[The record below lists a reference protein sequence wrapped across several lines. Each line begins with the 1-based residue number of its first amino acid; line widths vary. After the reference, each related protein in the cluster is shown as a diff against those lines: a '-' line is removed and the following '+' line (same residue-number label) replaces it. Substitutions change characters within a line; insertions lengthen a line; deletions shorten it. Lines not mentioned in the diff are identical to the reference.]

1 VKASR
6 IDSRKLLIDSKRPK
20 TMKSDRFPYRFSHQ
34 ISVKRVF
41 FQDRDQIQIRANFII
56 EDKVLVKISIND
68 LL

>member
-1 VKASR
+1 MFFLIKYLSR
-6 IDSRKLLIDSKRPK
+6 GSL
-20 TMKSDRFPYRFSHQ
+20 
-34 ISVKRVF
+34 